1 MKILLFIGGDVGMR
15 VAEWLLNNYRSDIA
29 LAVTDTNDPCHDL
42 LKKNGVK
49 TVCYETDNKLT
60 EYIEEN
66 NLFFDVGFLIW
77 FGPIM
82 KNPLLGIPEQ
92 GFISMHPAYLPYNRG
107 AHFNIYPIVEE
118 SPYGVSL
125 FFVNEI
131 EHGID
136 TGDIVARKPIAYTWE
151 DTGATLRRKGPEA
164 LVELFTETYPSLRDV
179 TIPREKQDL
188 SVGTTHYKSELEK
201 ASCID
206 LDKQYTA
213 RHLLNWLRARTFPGY
228 PACHFYENGQKYEV
242 RVEIKKVS

>member
-1 MKILLFIGGDVGMR
+1 MKILLFIGGEVGAR
-15 VAEWLLNNYRSDIA
+15 VAQWLLNNYKSDIV
-29 LAVTDTNDPCHDL
+29 LAVTDKNDPCHTL
-42 LKKNGVK
+42 LKEQGVD
-49 TVCYETDNKLT
+49 TVCYETDSKLVD
-60 EYIEEN
+60 YIEKSR
-66 NLFFDVGFLIW
+66 LSFDVGFLIW

-82 KNPLLGIPEQ
+82 RNPLLSIPQQ

-107 AHFNIYPIVEE
+107 AHFNIYPLVEE

-136 TGDIVARKPIAYTWE
+136 TGDIVARKSIPYSWE
-151 DTGATLRRKGPEA
+151 DTGETLRQKGPEA
-164 LVELFTETYPSLRDV
+164 LVELFIETYPALRNV
-179 TIPREKQDL
+179 TIPRQKQDL

-213 RHLLNWLRARTFPGY
+213 RHLLNWLRARTYPKY
-228 PACHFYENGQKYEV
+228 PACYFYDNDEKYEV
-242 RVEIKKVS
+242 RVEIKNVS